1 LVKKNYMNIHTEIC
15 RTDCH
20 LFYSP
25 IRTLLRPF
33 FVILCFLMIQLL
45 STSCMA
51 EKIPIT
57 ASIYP
62 IADMV
67 QQVGGDYVD
76 VTFVIPAGASPHTFE
91 PKPSLVKKFSS
102 ARIFF
107 MVGAGLE
114 FWAEKFVSLAG
125 PGLTTVVLSDGV
137 SLIHTVENHH
147 DHEAEHHL
155 EKKTDHRQAE
165 SGISGRESKVANP
178 HIWLNPLIAKS
189 MVNKITAV
197 LCDVDHPHIKYY
209 EQRSRNFLEK
219 IDQLDRLIT
228 DRVANFKIKKY
239 VSFHAS
245 WVYFAR
251 RYGLESAGVIEA
263 APGRN
268 PTPIQIKNIVA
279 TIKKYHIRAVFAE
292 PQLNPRA
299 AEVIAR
305 EAKVNVLLLDPL
317 GGPNLKGRNTYIDLM
332 KYNLNVMQEAM
343 K

>member
-1 LVKKNYMNIHTEIC
+1 M
-15 RTDCH
+15 
-20 LFYSP
+20 S
-25 IRTLLRPF
+25 LRHF
-33 FVILCFLMIQLL
+33 FFILCFLSIQLH
-45 STSCMA
+45 STACMS
-51 EKIPIT
+51 EKLPVI

-67 QQVGGDYVD
+67 QQVGGDHVD
-76 VTFVIPAGASPHTFE
+76 VVFVLPAGASPHTFE

-114 FWAEKFVSLAG
+114 FWAEKFINLAR
-125 PGLTTVVLSDGV
+125 PGLTTIVLSGGV
-137 SLIHTVENHH
+137 SLIHTAGHH
-147 DHEAEHHL
+147 HARTGNPDHE
-155 EKKTDHRQAE
+155 
-165 SGISGRESKVANP
+165 SSVANP
-178 HIWLNPLIAKS
+178 HIWMDPVIAKT
-189 MVNKITAV
+189 MVNKITAA
-197 LCDVDHPHIKYY
+197 LCDVDHQHVTYY
-209 EQRSRNFLEK
+209 KERGQRYLEK
-219 IDQLDRLIT
+219 LDDLDQMIQKTVSTFTIR
-228 DRVANFKIKKY
+228 KY

-245 WVYFAR
+245 WDYFAR

-279 TIKKYHIRAVFAE
+279 MIKKYHIRAVFAE

-299 AEVIAR
+299 AEIIAR
-305 EAKVNVLLLDPL
+305 EAEVNVLLLDPL
-317 GGPNLKGRNTYIDLM
+317 GGPNLIGRATYIDLI

>member
-1 LVKKNYMNIHTEIC
+1 M
-15 RTDCH
+15 
-20 LFYSP
+20 S
-25 IRTLLRPF
+25 LRHF
-33 FVILCFLMIQLL
+33 FFILCFLSIQLH
-45 STSCMA
+45 STACMS
-51 EKIPIT
+51 EKLPVI

-67 QQVGGDYVD
+67 QQVGGDHVD
-76 VTFVIPAGASPHTFE
+76 VAFVLPAGASPHTFE

-114 FWAEKFVSLAG
+114 FWAEKFINLAR
-125 PGLTTVVLSDGV
+125 PGLTTIVLSGGV
-137 SLIHTVENHH
+137 SLIHTAGHH
-147 DHEAEHHL
+147 HARTGNPDHE
-155 EKKTDHRQAE
+155 
-165 SGISGRESKVANP
+165 SSVANP
-178 HIWLNPLIAKS
+178 HIWMDPVIAKT
-189 MVNKITAV
+189 MVNKITAA
-197 LCDVDHPHIKYY
+197 LCDVDHQHVTYY
-209 EQRSRNFLEK
+209 KERGQRYLEK
-219 IDQLDRLIT
+219 LDDLDQMIQKTVSTFTIR
-228 DRVANFKIKKY
+228 KY

-245 WVYFAR
+245 WDYFAR

-279 TIKKYHIRAVFAE
+279 MIKKYHIRAVLAE

-299 AEVIAR
+299 AEIIAR
-305 EAKVNVLLLDPL
+305 EAEVNVLLLDPL
-317 GGPNLKGRNTYIDLM
+317 GGPNLIGRATYIDLI